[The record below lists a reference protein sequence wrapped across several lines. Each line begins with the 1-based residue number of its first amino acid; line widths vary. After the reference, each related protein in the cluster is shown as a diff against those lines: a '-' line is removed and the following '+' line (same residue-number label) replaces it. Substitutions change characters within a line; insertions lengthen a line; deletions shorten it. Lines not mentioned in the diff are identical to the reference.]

1 MNKLHRIVMMFF
13 LLHHSWI
20 IAFNC
25 LVCIIIYGR
34 IIMKSNKIAI
44 IAIIAIA
51 IAVVSIGSCSAGLFD
66 FLGGSN
72 SSDNSL
78 NGQEVNLAAAASLKN
93 VFDEKLIPM
102 FEQKYPGVKVTPTYA
117 SSGDLQTQIENGL
130 KADVFMSAS
139 NKQMNAL
146 ADENLVDNKT
156 NLQFLEN
163 KVVLIV
169 PKDSNAN
176 ISSFDDLKNVN
187 GNIAIGDPESVP
199 AGQYGK
205 EVLNNTGIW
214 TDVESKLSLGKDV
227 TEVLNQVA
235 QKSAEC
241 GIVYATDAK
250 SNDNVKVVCEAPDN
264 TLKTPVIY
272 PVAELKNPE
281 HPEAA
286 KAFMEFLKTKEAKD
300 VFVEYGF
307 TIHE

>member
-1 MNKLHRIVMMFF
+1 
-13 LLHHSWI
+13 
-20 IAFNC
+20 
-25 LVCIIIYGR
+25 
-34 IIMKSNKIAI
+34 MKSNKIAI

-51 IAVVSIGSCSAGLFD
+51 IAVGSIGSCSAGLFD
-66 FLGGSN
+66 CLGGNN

-169 PKDSNAN
+169 PKDSKLN
-176 ISSFDDLKNVN
+176 ITSFDDLKNVN
-187 GNIAIGDPESVP
+187 GTIAIGDPESVP
-199 AGQYGK
+199 AGQYAK
-205 EVLNNTGIW
+205 EALTNLGIW
-214 TDVESKLSLGKDV
+214 NDTESKLSLGTDV
-227 TEVLNQVA
+227 TAVLNQVA
-235 QKSAEC
+235 QGSADC
-241 GIVYATDAK
+241 GIVYSTDAK
-250 SNDNVKVVCEAPDN
+250 SNGDVKVVCEAPDGA
-264 TLKTPVIY
+264 LKTPVIY
-272 PVAELKNPE
+272 PVAMLKDPA

-286 KAFMEFLKTKEAKD
+286 KEFMNFLQTKEAKD